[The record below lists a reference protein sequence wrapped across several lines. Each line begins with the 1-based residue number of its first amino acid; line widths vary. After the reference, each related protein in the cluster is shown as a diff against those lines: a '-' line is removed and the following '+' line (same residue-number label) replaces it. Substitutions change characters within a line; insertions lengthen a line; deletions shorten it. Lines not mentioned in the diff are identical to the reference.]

1 MAMKLLHIV
10 SPNEEFLLIC
20 SCGKATDHCGENEK
34 IARVAQLSEEDQLI
48 WPTEV
53 RFKNC
58 SPKPE
63 TSPA

>member
-10 SPNEEFLLIC
+10 SPNEEFLFIC
-20 SCGKATDHCGENEK
+20 SCGKPTDHCGTDEK
-34 IARVAQLSEEDQLI
+34 IARVQPLPEEDSLI
-48 WPTEV
+48 WPIEV

-63 TSPA
+63 TPPA